1 MTAFAALAALP
12 LRSAAAVRSAT
23 NFLHQYGLQIARL
36 TFEHLWLTVSAM
48 LFATAISLPLG
59 IWLTRHNS
67 FASPILGLANILQTI
82 PSLALFGLLLPVPFL
97 GDRAARLAIVALTGY
112 ALLPIL
118 RNTYTGIRSVDPA
131 LIDVANA
138 LGMTSWQRLTKLEL
152 PMSASVILAGLRTA
166 TVTCVGVA
174 TIAAAIGAGGLG
186 ELIFRGVASVDNS
199 LVLAG
204 AIPAALL
211 ALIADG
217 ALGLIERRL
226 QVRQP

>member
-1 MTAFAALAALP
+1 MH
-12 LRSAAAVRSAT
+12 R
-23 NFLHQYGLQIARL
+23 YGAQIARL
-36 TFEHLWLTVSAM
+36 TFEHVWLTASAM
-48 LFATAISLPLG
+48 VFAAVIGLPLG
-59 IWLTRHNS
+59 IWLTRHERWS
-67 FASPILGLANILQTI
+67 RPVLGVANVLQTI

-118 RNTYTGIRSVDPA
+118 RNTYAGIRGVDPA
-131 LIDVANA
+131 LIDVSNA
-138 LGMTSWQRLTKLEL
+138 LGMSGMQRLMKVEL

-186 ELIFRGVASVDNS
+186 ELIFRGVASVDNG

-211 ALIADG
+211 ALCADG
-217 ALGLIERRL
+217 LLGVAEKRLAVRR
-226 QVRQP
+226 

>member
-1 MTAFAALAALP
+1 M
-12 LRSAAAVRSAT
+12 
-23 NFLHQYGLQIARL
+23 NGFLHEHGEQIARL
-36 TFEHLWLTVSAM
+36 TLEHVWLTGSAM
-48 LFATAISLPLG
+48 LFAAGIGLPLG
-59 IWLTRHNS
+59 VWLTRHERWS
-67 FASPILGLANILQTI
+67 RPVLGVANVLQTI

-118 RNTYTGIRSVDPA
+118 RNTYAGILAVDPA
-131 LIDVANA
+131 LIDVSNA
-138 LGMTSWQRLTKLEL
+138 LGMSGVQRLMKVEL

-211 ALIADG
+211 ALCADG
-217 ALGLIERRL
+217 VLGFAEKKMVIRR
-226 QVRQP
+226 

>member
-1 MTAFAALAALP
+1 MGVFFQ
-12 LRSAAAVRSAT
+12 R
-23 NFLHQYGLQIARL
+23 YGSEIGRL
-36 TFEHLWLTVSAM
+36 TFEHLWLTLSAM
-48 LFATAISLPLG
+48 LFAAAIGLPLG
-59 IWLTRHNS
+59 VLLTRRQRW
-67 FASPILGLANILQTI
+67 ASPVLGVANVLQTI

-118 RNTYTGIRSVDPA
+118 RNTYAGINSVDPA

-138 LGMTSWQRLTKLEL
+138 LGMTGWQRLRKVEL
-152 PMSASVILAGLRTA
+152 PLAASVILAGLRTA

-186 ELIFRGVASVDNS
+186 ELIFRGVASVDNG

-211 ALIADG
+211 ALAADG
-217 ALGLIERRL
+217 LLGVAEKRLAVRR
-226 QVRQP
+226 